1 LAAWTVGD
9 HFELKNA
16 RRVLVDGNVFEN
28 IWVAAQIGF
37 AVQFTVRDD
46 GGTAPWTAV
55 RDVTFTHNIAR
66 HISGGINV
74 LGLDDNATSQHLERL
89 LIRDNVFTDMST
101 DDDTRLFEILNG
113 ALDVTIDQGEG
124 SAATVTRIMGGAYDA
139 GFGDVNAIIQNA
151 ALRPADA
158 PLMVYMI
165 YSKAPFALLVKAD
178 SPIKTIA
185 DIAGKTIGRRDER
198 ARVTSQRTLIGQ
210 IGAIAHR
217 LVADA
222 GLTWSQVTHT
232 AIGSPG
238 VFDPDR
244 GYVAMAPNLP
254 GWGRHGLVEAV
265 REQLGAGV
273 TFENDVNLAAIAER
287 DHGLGRNVRDFV
299 LVSIGTGVGLGLV
312 IDGRLRRGAHGAAG
326 EIAYLPLGTG
336 DPKDPANR
344 RRGSFEEA
352 AAAAGIVREAR
363 RLGMREPV
371 TVETIFSAARRTN
384 RTARRVLEIE
394 AQRLALAIAAVTP
407 VVDPQ
412 LVILGG
418 GIGRN
423 ADLLLE
429 SIDSELQELLPFR
442 PKLAISALGDDAVL
456 QGAIAIALE
465 TARDRV
471 FARPARQLQEMAG

>member
-1 LAAWTVGD
+1 MAQLSSTITAGTPSLLRAINERTV
-9 HFELKNA
+9 
-16 RRVLVDGNVFEN
+16 
-28 IWVAAQIGF
+28 
-37 AVQFTVRDD
+37 
-46 GGTAPWTAV
+46 
-55 RDVTFTHNIAR
+55 
-66 HISGGINV
+66 
-74 LGLDDNATSQHLERL
+74 
-89 LIRDNVFTDMST
+89 
-101 DDDTRLFEILNG
+101 
-113 ALDVTIDQGEG
+113 LDVIHIRGPLSRAQVARVSGLSKPTVSLALTGLLDSQLVREVGRARGERG
-124 SAATVTRIMGGAYDA
+124 PS
-139 GFGDVNAIIQNA
+139 
-151 ALRPADA
+151 
-158 PLMVYMI
+158 
-165 YSKAPFALLVKAD
+165 ALLYELNPSAGWVVGIDVGRNWVRAA
-178 SPIKTIA
+178 IA
-185 DIAGKTIGRRDER
+185 DIAGKIAARRDER
-198 ARVTSQRTLIGQ
+198 ARVASQRSLVGQ

-217 LVADA
+217 LVTDT
-222 GLTWSQVTHT
+222 GLRWSEVTQT
-232 AIGSPG
+232 ALGSPG

-265 REQLGAGV
+265 GEQLGQSV
-273 TFENDVNLAAIAER
+273 SFENDVNLAAIAER

-326 EIAYLPLGTG
+326 EIAYLPLGIG

-363 RLGMREPV
+363 RLGLREPV
-371 TVETIFSAARRTN
+371 SVETIFTAARRGN
-384 RTARRVLEIE
+384 RAARRVIEIE
-394 AQRLALAIAAVTP
+394 AQRLALAIAAITP

-429 SIDSELQELLPFR
+429 PIDRELHQLLPFR
-442 PKLAISALGDDAVL
+442 PQLAVSALGDDAVL

-465 TARDRV
+465 AARDRV
-471 FARPARQLQEMAG
+471 FARPARQLQAMAG